1 MFTALAVRRTPWPHK
16 ASLSRAAAPNQGKT
30 TMMPYTAQVQFLGS
44 LAILTLCPDGCL
56 VSEAD
61 CRQRL
66 GRVLGVIPA
75 CLDSLVLLLDRLAR
89 YCVDRTS
96 VDAAGVMLANA
107 RGQLR
112 PAVSTDARATL
123 TEVMQAQIRQGPC
136 IDAYTRGRQVH
147 AVGLRD
153 HQERWPVFVPLALA
167 AGYEGAHA
175 LPLHVRGQALGAL
188 NLFSCRPS
196 ALSGMEP
203 RLLRALAD
211 VAITAVLTWDR
222 APLRPDGIATRVQ
235 AARTHLRPTDV
246 ADQLVRRL
254 ITPERVLDEVSD
266 RGE

>member
-1 MFTALAVRRTPWPHK
+1 MTREQQLTEAFVDLSDTLADDADP
-16 ASLSRAAAPNQGKT
+16 
-30 TMMPYTAQVQFLGS
+30 MM
-44 LAILTLCPDGCL
+44 
-56 VSEAD
+56 
-61 CRQRL
+61 
-66 GRVLGVIPA
+66 
-75 CLDSLVLLLDRLAR
+75 LLDRLAR
-89 YCVDRTS
+89 YCVDLAS

-136 IDAYTRGRQVH
+136 IDAYTTGRQVH
-147 AVGLRD
+147 AVGLRN

-196 ALSGMEP
+196 AFSGTET

-211 VAITAVLTWDR
+211 VATTAVLTWDR

-235 AARTHLRPTDV
+235 AALSGKALIDTACGMLAATAGISPHEAARHLFVHAARTHLRPTDV